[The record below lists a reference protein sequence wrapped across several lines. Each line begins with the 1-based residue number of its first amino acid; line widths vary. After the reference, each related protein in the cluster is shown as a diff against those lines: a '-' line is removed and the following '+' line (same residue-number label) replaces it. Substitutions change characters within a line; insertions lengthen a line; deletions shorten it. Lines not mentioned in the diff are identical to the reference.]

1 MKLYKKFCEKCSTE
15 ELLCYLNRVRLAIK
29 FTVEQIRTELTAFL
43 INTLCIN
50 WMQSC
55 IVYNAI
61 YNTVN
66 KCDEL
71 CSDHQICYK
80 Y

>member
-1 MKLYKKFCEKCSTE
+1 MKLYKKFHENCSTE

-50 WMQSC
+50 WMQLC